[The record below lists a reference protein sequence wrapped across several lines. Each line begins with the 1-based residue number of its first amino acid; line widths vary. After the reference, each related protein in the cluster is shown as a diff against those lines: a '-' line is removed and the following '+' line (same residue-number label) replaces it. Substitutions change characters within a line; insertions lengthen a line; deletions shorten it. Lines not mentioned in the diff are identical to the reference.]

1 LPAAGHCFMMSR
13 RLFAPGLAGA
23 RRRWDTM
30 ARGNHEGSSQ
40 SRQSLLQIYDL
51 LHSSYGPQHWWPGET
66 PFEVIVGAVLT
77 QNTAWQNVA
86 QAIANLKREG
96 LLEPGALLQA
106 EPDRVK
112 ALLGPAGYYNVKY
125 NRLVSLLRFLDRHG
139 RDLEGLRSLRLD
151 ELRVELLE
159 VNGVGPE
166 TADSILLYA
175 LGLPVFVVDAYTRRL
190 FSRLGY
196 EWMEKAS
203 YDQVQRFFIE
213 ALPQDTAFYNEFHAL
228 IVVHSKGTC
237 RKKPVCAGCCLLSLC
252 VGAQQA

>member
-1 LPAAGHCFMMSR
+1 
-13 RLFAPGLAGA
+13 
-23 RRRWDTM
+23 M
-30 ARGNHEGSSQ
+30 ARANHKGSSQ

-51 LHSSYGPQHWWPGET
+51 LRTSYGPQHWWPGET
-66 PFEVIVGAVLT
+66 PFEVMVGAVLT

-106 EPDRVK
+106 EPDTVK

-125 NRLVSLLRFLDRHG
+125 NRLMSLLRFLDRHG

-151 ELRVELLE
+151 ELRLGLLE

-190 FSRLGY
+190 FSRLGH
-196 EWMEKAS
+196 EWVQKAS
-203 YDQVQRFFIE
+203 YSEVQEFFMDT
-213 ALPQDTAFYNEFHAL
+213 LPPDTALYNEFHAL
-228 IVVHSKGTC
+228 IVVHCKGTC
-237 RKKPVCAGCCLLSLC
+237 RKKPVCAGCCLVSLC

>member
-1 LPAAGHCFMMSR
+1 
-13 RLFAPGLAGA
+13 
-23 RRRWDTM
+23 M
-30 ARGNHEGSSQ
+30 ARANHKGSSQ
-40 SRQSLLQIYDL
+40 SSQSLLQIYDL
-51 LHSSYGPQHWWPGET
+51 LRTSYGPQHWWPGET
-66 PFEVIVGAVLT
+66 PFEVMVGAVLT

-106 EPDRVK
+106 EPNTVK

-125 NRLVSLLRFLDRHG
+125 NRLMSLLRFLDRHG

-213 ALPQDTAFYNEFHAL
+213 ALHQDTAFYNEFHAL